1 MMFATPYNDEMKACT
16 IYQSDEMKNE
26 PSLDDLL
33 AEVNS
38 VFYAPSDCKS
48 ERPVTA
54 STHCSSNVGGLGSIS
69 SNQSRPTTVQSS
81 TTMQSSLP
89 QVMKVDWNLPGGL
102 DNSTPLTVAS
112 SLREELQ
119 DEKQPSMLPAYADFV
134 PPRNESSNRFS
145 PPPRNAG
152 KSATAV
158 RMAPEMI
165 NVEGT
170 WISHGK
176 RNVQLT
182 VSGNIVSWS
191 SGTTA
196 KLICNHEQFWLI
208 SESGKHCCSADVRE
222 DGDGEITLRWTDGS
236 IWSRKPLTDMEIK
249 EMNAV
254 VTTLKSG
261 PSESHAPNR
270 TRNFKREIR
279 KSFGFCTNDQSKVTP
294 SHSAVSSSKVTMDD
308 VQGRWIIDSCGAQVE
323 VTVDGNSVSWSTGN
337 KASLAVHNDK
347 QFWLTSESGKQIYLT
362 GETTANGTL
371 RWTNGSVWR
380 RQVELAKEGKSSAAE
395 IQEMA

>member
-33 AEVNS
+33 AEINS
-38 VFYAPSDCKS
+38 DFYAPSDCNF

-54 STHCSSNVGGLGSIS
+54 STHCSSNA
-69 SNQSRPTTVQSS
+69 
-81 TTMQSSLP
+81 SSLH
-89 QVMKVDWNLPGGL
+89 QVMKVDWSFPGSL
-102 DNSTPLTVAS
+102 DNSTPLTLAS
-112 SLREELQ
+112 SLREKLQ
-119 DEKQPSMLPAYADFV
+119 DENQPSMLPAYADFV

-196 KLICNHEQFWLI
+196 KLICNHEQFWLTT
-208 SESGKHCCSADVRE
+208 ESGKHCCSADVRE
-222 DGDGEITLRWTDGS
+222 DGDGEVTLRWTDGS

-249 EMNAV
+249 EMDAV
-254 VTTLKSG
+254 VTTSKSG

-270 TRNFKREIR
+270 SRNFRREIR
-279 KSFGFCTNDQSKVTP
+279 KTFGFCTNDQSKVTP
-294 SHSAVSSSKVTMDD
+294 SHGAVSSSKVTMED

-323 VTVDGNSVSWSTGN
+323 VTVDGNSVSWSTGSR
-337 KASLAVHNDK
+337 ACLAVHNDK
-347 QFWLTSESGKQIYLT
+347 QFWLTSESGKKFLS
-362 GETTANGTL
+362 GETTANGSL

-380 RQVELAKEGKSSAAE
+380 RQVELAKEGESSAAE